1 MENNTM
7 ESTDNIIDNA
17 VSEAS
22 SAETIVPEI
31 DNVEEA
37 EAQDIEQPQEDGD
50 ESEQGDEAKQ
60 SDLPKEV
67 KKALDKNKRYIRNLR
82 EREKGLLAEIQ
93 KLKSEKI
100 EATKIDPNSFD
111 GTYADLIKKESMEEM
126 KALLSQNQQ
135 EHKINQL
142 TLQQQQIMAEQDQA
156 ITVEAAE
163 YAKQSDDF
171 AKVVPA
177 NAEKLDSL
185 PPEVQRMFYELESP
199 SLAVYA
205 LAKEGRIE
213 QLAYM
218 SPYMAAAELVQAQS
232 RGQQYL
238 QASSRKQ
245 VSNAPAPIQGVR
257 GTAKTAP
264 ARLSEKNPDDLYKW
278 INN

>member
-1 MENNTM
+1 MT
-7 ESTDNIIDNA
+7 TDAIIDGA
-17 VSEAS
+17 ISDAAAEAS
-22 SAETIVPEI
+22 VPEV
-31 DNVEEA
+31 DNVAEA
-37 EAQDIEQPQEDGD
+37 EAQDIEQPQEEGNEGEDGD
-50 ESEQGDEAKQ
+50 DAKQ
-60 SDLPKEV
+60 PDLPKEV

-82 EREKGLLAEIQ
+82 EREKNLLAEIDR
-93 KLKSEKI
+93 LKSEKI

-135 EHKINQL
+135 ENKINQL

-156 ITVEAAE
+156 ITIEATE

-177 NAEKLDSL
+177 NANKLDAL
-185 PPEVQRMFYELESP
+185 PTEVQRMFYDLESP

-218 SPYMAAAELVQAQS
+218 SPYMAAAELVQAQA

-238 QASSRKQ
+238 LASSKKQ

-257 GTAKTAP
+257 GTAKAGP

-278 INN
+278 INT